1 MSNTDALTGKLLEI
15 INQVQGA
22 VSAHSG
28 EAVSFVLI
36 STRIDGIFFL
46 VVCFIGWAFFAGLTL
61 IPFSGKASKKEIE
74 ELFGFLLITGAL
86 SLLFL
91 AILIYPWN
99 WIQVFN
105 PKLYLAHEIIGKV
118 LN

>member
-1 MSNTDALTGKLLEI
+1 MSDTEALTGKLLDI

-22 VSAHSG
+22 VSTHSG
-28 EAVSFVLI
+28 EAVNLVLT
-36 STRIDGIFFL
+36 STRIDGISWLLGSFIFL
-46 VVCFIGWAFFAGLTL
+46 CLSVLIGYSIIKYDKDNEL
-61 IPFSGKASKKEIE
+61 IPI
-74 ELFGFLLITGAL
+74 AL
-86 SLLFL
+86 GCLVLFL
-91 AILIYPWN
+91 FTFANLVYPWN